1 MQRLVTKLLHL
12 GALFPR
18 VVLPP
23 RRILVTKMVR
33 LLVWAVFVSVLVFP
47 SMARA
52 DGFTVFVGYAD
63 NLRPSGFFPT
73 PWLGASN
80 VVSQTPAGETLD
92 TGAVRI
98 DNTGATSITITNFSV
113 SFNGGSSTVAIWNSL
128 TIDPGQTGI
137 FTQTGSFNF
146 DSSDFGIFGAFVPS
160 SLAPTVP
167 GNNAIGGC
175 SSTASILAASGD
187 AALCAATAPVITFM
201 ENGNLVTLTD
211 TGQILNTGGYDFING
226 SADGNESIN
235 WNLIGSSAD
244 RGGTGV
250 PEPSTMFLLGSGLL
264 SLCGITRRKLIR

>member
-1 MQRLVTKLLHL
+1 
-12 GALFPR
+12 
-18 VVLPP
+18 
-23 RRILVTKMVR
+23 MVR
-33 LLVWAVFVSVLVFP
+33 LLLLVLFVGVLVFP

-80 VVSQTPAGETLD
+80 VVSQSATVQSFD
-92 TGAVRI
+92 TGAIRI

-113 SFNGGSSTVAIWNSL
+113 SFNGGSTTAAIWNTL
-128 TIDPGQTGI
+128 TLNPGQTGI
-137 FTQTGSFNF
+137 FTQTVSYNF
-146 DSSDFGIFGAFVPS
+146 DSSDFGIFGGSPPA

-187 AALCAATAPVITFM
+187 VALCAANAPVVSFM

-226 SADGNESIN
+226 STDGNESIN

-244 RGGTGV
+244 RGGTTGV

-264 SLCGITRRKLIR
+264 SLCGITRRKLAR